1 MPAAPRDPR
10 LLVGVE
16 AGDDAAVYRVCDHVA
31 LIHTV
36 DFFTPVVDDPSAFG
50 AIAAANALSDVYAMG
65 GEPRTALSILC
76 AQPDE
81 LPPGTLAEMARGAGA
96 KLAEAGCL
104 LVGGHSVRDP
114 ELKFGFAVTG
124 VVDPAR
130 VVTARGARP
139 GDVLLLTKPLG
150 TGILS
155 TALKNACLSA
165 AHARTLT
172 ESLLRLNKVAGRA
185 LGASGATAATD
196 VTGFALAGHALN
208 MAGGVDGP
216 RDITLRFVAKA
227 LPLLPGVEK
236 ASRTGFHPGGL
247 STNREYYGPHVHI
260 DPRVPAW
267 KAAVVFDPQTSGG
280 ILAAV
285 PPRRVAGFVKR
296 CAAGGV
302 KAVEVG
308 VVEASG
314 AAPVVVG

>member
-1 MPAAPRDPR
+1 MPADPR

-16 AGDDAAVYRVCDHVA
+16 AGDDAAVYRVCDHIA

-36 DFFTPVVDDPSAFG
+36 DFFTPVVDDPYAFG
-50 AIAAANALSDVYAMG
+50 AIAAANSLSDVYAMG

-81 LPPGTLAEMARGAGA
+81 LPPGTLAEMARGAGDA
-96 KLAEAGCL
+96 LARAGCL
-104 LVGGHSVRDP
+104 LVGGHSVKDP

-130 VVTARGARP
+130 VITARGARP
-139 GDVLLLTKPLG
+139 GDVLVLTKPLG
-150 TGILS
+150 TGIVS
-155 TALKNACLSA
+155 TALKNECLSA
-165 AHARTLT
+165 AHQRTLT
-172 ESLLRLNKVAGRA
+172 ASLMQLNDVAGRA

-196 VTGFALAGHALN
+196 VTGFGLAGHALN
-208 MAGGVDGP
+208 MAGGVASDAG
-216 RDITLRFVAKA
+216 ITLRFRAAA

-247 STNREYYGPHVHI
+247 FTNREYYGPFVELA
-260 DPRVPAW
+260 PRIPAW
-267 KAAVVFDPQTSGG
+267 KQAVVFDPQTSGG
-280 ILAAV
+280 VLAAL

-302 KAVEVG
+302 LAVEVG
-308 VVEASG
+308 VVEARG
-314 AAPVVVG
+314 EKPVLVV